1 MLTGLPVM
9 RHFNEHVYLCT
20 QTGPTAG
27 KDKVKKGGSYMCVK
41 VTVSVVDAFLLS
53 VSDVMFTT
61 SDQPSAYRGQ
71 LSVLEIRN

>member
-1 MLTGLPVM
+1 
-9 RHFNEHVYLCT
+9 
-20 QTGPTAG
+20 
-27 KDKVKKGGSYMCVK
+27 MCVK